1 MQVLSAYLLAAST
14 GAGHQGN
21 LLTPSQQNLSNW
33 NIVGW
38 IENEYL
44 DEVNN
49 LVYNV
54 QTGGFIGPDGV
65 AYKRY
70 VRLLGANGFEV
81 WSNYRMACWEGS
93 KESQFGYR
101 IWLWSERFLVKEQ
114 LASRSGTFY
123 PMSYQ
128 YGLDEL
134 YLRVPGS
141 STPPA
146 GNWVA
151 WASLNGAD
159 GLPIFSTEQEMITYL
174 QTPDNPQADVSL
186 TVSVVEGRAYRF
198 SFMACSPTGF
208 SYLGGATYEDVT
220 VTSGANK
227 ITTQLDHEASETM
240 KSYALTFIAGA
251 DTAMMRFNFLEM
263 TLGTDIEFLITDLE
277 LTEV

>member
-21 LLTPSQQNLSNW
+21 ILTPGQQNLSNW

-65 AYKRY
+65 TYKRY
-70 VRLLGANGFEV
+70 VRLSGENNFEV
-81 WSNYRMACWEGS
+81 WSNYRMACCEEE
-93 KESQFGYR
+93 KTPYGYG
-101 IWLWSERFLVKEQ
+101 IWLWSVYFLEIEQ
-114 LASRSGTFY
+114 LSSRNGTFY
-123 PMSYQ
+123 PMSYP

-134 YLRVPGS
+134 YLREPGS

-146 GNWVA
+146 GNWGA

-159 GLPIFSTEQEMITYL
+159 GLPVFSTKAEMKTYL

-251 DTAMMRFNFLEM
+251 DTATMRFNFLEM